1 MYRYRDRRCS
11 KIMFAEKVYIKTIL
25 RLFSFMV
32 CEFCQLS
39 LRGKMSRSNPLI
51 WFEIATLAL
60 AMTIVFGLADDY
72 SYAQEPESIGIV
84 TAVNGQVTVISRGGT
99 QAVVEGTRVFLGD
112 RFETGDNSGVKII
125 FNDDTLISLGAN
137 ANFEITEFVYTPTTR
152 KSLSNLIK
160 GKLKAIIQD
169 IPGRES
175 EVEFATPSAVAG
187 IKGTT
192 LYIDEAGIVYA
203 SEGEI
208 FVRCILAGD
217 REVTLV
223 DGNYTEIMADGDCS
237 DPAPIPPDL
246 RDQLILDTTVEE
258 AAPEDESYTE
268 DYPGKERPG
277 KESPYD
283 LSGLVTAPLA
293 QPVDLLPGTDPFGRA
308 PVDVI
313 INP

>member
-1 MYRYRDRRCS
+1 
-11 KIMFAEKVYIKTIL
+11 
-25 RLFSFMV
+25 
-32 CEFCQLS
+32 
-39 LRGKMSRSNPLI
+39 MSRRNLSI
-51 WFEIATLAL
+51 AIEIALLTL
-60 AMTIVFGLADDY
+60 AMTVMGNFGVNY
-72 SYAQEPESIGIV
+72 SFAQEPESIGIV
-84 TAVNGQVTVISRGGT
+84 TAVNGQVTVISSGGT

-160 GKLKAIIQD
+160 GKVKAIIQD
-169 IPGRES
+169 FPGGDS
-175 EVEFATPSAVAG
+175 EVEFATPNAVAG

-192 LYIDEAGIVYA
+192 LYIDEVGVVYA

-237 DPAPIPPDL
+237 EPAPIPPDL
-246 RDQLILDTTVEE
+246 RDQLIQDTTVAEE
-258 AAPEDESYTE
+258 APEDESYTE

>member
-1 MYRYRDRRCS
+1 MCIASVVSCNTIENLSLLIRY
-11 KIMFAEKVYIKTIL
+11 
-25 RLFSFMV
+25 LFSY
-32 CEFCQLS
+32 LS
-39 LRGKMSRSNPLI
+39 FRGIMSRRNLSTAI
-51 WFEIATLAL
+51 EIALLML
-60 AMTIVFGLADDY
+60 AMTIMGIFRVNY
-72 SYAQEPESIGIV
+72 SFAQEPESIGIV
-84 TAVNGQVTVISRGGT
+84 TAVNGQITVISSGGT

-160 GKLKAIIQD
+160 GKVKAIIQD
-169 IPGRES
+169 FPGGDS
-175 EVEFATPSAVAG
+175 EVEFATPNAVAG

-192 LYIDEAGIVYA
+192 LYIDEVGVVYA

-217 REVTLV
+217 SEVNLV
-223 DGNYTEIMADGDCS
+223 GGDYTEIMGDGNCS

-246 RDQLILDTTVEE
+246 RDQLIQDTTVAEQ
-258 AAPEDESYTE
+258 APEDESYTE

-313 INP
+313 INR